1 MSTISEFVA
10 KVKALTIEAGMSEGS
25 VTVTDDITKLVNEF
39 VKSIKAELKKKEKKS
54 DADKK
59 PLNGYMLFC
68 IAKRQSVVDAPEN
81 ADKPNK
87 EITSI
92 IAKKWRD
99 EKEKNT
105 KEYQTFQQAS
115 TVASQKYKEKKES
128 DSSESESESKKKR
141 EPSAYNVFFSQKTA
155 QLKEEGVASR
165 DIPKIISTMW
175 KALSVK
181 EKDAFKG
188 RALTPKKNAVGEK
201 EKEKEVGAPV
211 KKKAEKK
218 IDDGDEKHETARTLD
233 FSEAAKPEKKAK
245 KVSGK

>member
-25 VTVTDDITKLVNEF
+25 VTVTDDITKIVNEF

-92 IAKKWRD
+92 SAKKWRD

-181 EKDAFKG
+181 EKDVFKG
-188 RALTPKKNAVGEK
+188 RALTPKKAAGEK

-233 FSEAAKPEKKAK
+233 FSEAAKSEKKAK